1 MEVGAGM
8 ATEPDFAANV
18 RLADAEA
25 IAEAGRLLRQGRLVA
40 FPTETVY
47 GLGADAT
54 NDDAV
59 AAIFAA
65 KGRPNFNPLIV
76 HVADVDAAAR
86 LAELGPVAL
95 RLARAF
101 WPGPLT
107 LVAPRKAGAGVSAL
121 ATAGLDTVA
130 VRVPANPL
138 AHALLVAAGVPV
150 AAPSANRSG
159 HVSPTLAAHVA
170 ADLGDRV
177 AMVLDGGATTHGLE
191 STVVDVSGDRVTLLR
206 LGSITAQQLA
216 AVTGQD
222 VQRATEAAVKDG
234 IVAPQSPGQ
243 LLLHYAPRARVRLNV
258 TEPRPGEGFLAFGSI
273 ASEPRHDGPT
283 INLSPA
289 GDLTEAARALYASL
303 RSLDDAGVDSIAV
316 MPIPHDGIGE
326 AINDRLNRAA
336 APRVG

>member
-1 MEVGAGM
+1 M
-8 ATEPDFAANV
+8 ATEHDTASNV
-18 RLADAEA
+18 RRADAA
-25 IAEAGRLLRQGRLVA
+25 TIAEAGRLLRQGRLVA

-54 NDDAV
+54 SDDAV

-76 HVADVDAAAR
+76 HVADVAAAAR
-86 LAELGPVAL
+86 LVDLGPVAL
-95 RLARAF
+95 KLANAF

-107 LVAPRKAGAGVSAL
+107 LVARRKPGAGISRLV
-121 ATAGLDTVA
+121 TAGLDTIA

-138 AHALLVAAGVPV
+138 ALALLVAAGVPV

-170 ADLGDRV
+170 ADLGARV
-177 AMVLDGGATTHGLE
+177 AMILDGGPTAHGLE
-191 STVVDVSGDRVTLLR
+191 STVADVGGNRVTLLR
-206 LGSITAQQLA
+206 LGSITATQLE
-216 AVTGQD
+216 AVCGCD
-222 VQRATEAAVKDG
+222 VLRATEAAVKDG
-234 IVAPQSPGQ
+234 MAAPQSPGQ
-243 LLLHYAPRARVRLNV
+243 LLLHYAPRARMRLGV
-258 TEPRPGEGFLAFGSI
+258 IEPLPGEGFLMFGH
-273 ASEPRHDGPT
+273 ADRQAQHDGPT

-289 GDLTEAARALYASL
+289 GDLAEAGSRLYAAL
-303 RSLDDAGVDSIAV
+303 RTLDETGVASIAV
-316 MPIPHDGIGE
+316 MPIPRHGIGE

>member
-76 HVADVDAAAR
+76 HVADLAAAAQ
-86 LAELGPVAL
+86 LVDLGPVAL
-95 RLARAF
+95 KLARAF

-107 LVAPRKAGAGVSAL
+107 LVAPRKAGAGISRLV
-121 ATAGLDTVA
+121 TAALDTIA

-191 STVVDVSGDRVTLLR
+191 STVVEVRGNRVTLLR
-206 LGSITAQQLA
+206 LGSITAAQLE
-216 AVTGQD
+216 AVCGHE
-222 VQRATEAAVKDG
+222 VLRSTEAAVKDG
-234 IVAPQSPGQ
+234 MAAPQSPGQ

-258 TEPRPGEGFLAFGSI
+258 TEPRPGEGFLAFGRT
-273 ASEPRHDGPT
+273 ASQARHDGPT

-289 GDLTEAARALYASL
+289 GDLAEAGSRLYAAL
-303 RSLDDAGVDSIAV
+303 RTLDDTGVASIAV